1 MGWCTMAVKR
11 IMRPYR
17 GNLQHGFTIIEV
29 MIGMLISS
37 VLITAVYQTFH
48 SQQRSYL
55 MQSGTAAMQQNLRG
69 SMYLMHRELRSA
81 GYNPTK
87 LITNYVSFVTNF
99 LAPNNFVSDVNYTTD
114 HSIVA
119 FTLDTNGNGA
129 IDPSSNEQLAYRFNN
144 ATKTLERFNAI
155 GHTWEVVATNIDA
168 VYFAYFDQNNT
179 LTTNPANI
187 RQIEVSLLARM
198 EQKDD
203 KYTNMTVYKNQHGDT
218 LCPLI
223 TCPNGYFGDHY
234 HRRLLTTTIQL
245 RNVG

>member
-1 MGWCTMAVKR
+1 MGWGTMEVKR
-11 IMRPYR
+11 IMMPYR
-17 GNLQHGFTIIEV
+17 GNRQHGFTIIEV

-69 SMYLMHRELRSA
+69 SMYLMNR
-81 GYNPTK
+81 
-87 LITNYVSFVTNF
+87 
-99 LAPNNFVSDVNYTTD
+99 D
-114 HSIVA
+114 IVA

-179 LTTNPANI
+179 LTTNLANI

-198 EQKDD
+198 EKKDD
-203 KYTNMTVYKNQHGDT
+203 KYTNMTVYKNEHGDT
-218 LCPLI
+218 LCPI
-223 TCPNGYFGDHY
+223 TTCPNGYFGDHY

>member
-1 MGWCTMAVKR
+1 MEVKR
-11 IMRPYR
+11 IMMPYR
-17 GNLQHGFTIIEV
+17 GNRQHGFTVIEV
-29 MIGMLISS
+29 MLATVIAS

-55 MQSGTAAMQQNLRG
+55 MQTGTAAMQQNLRG
-69 SMYLMHRELRSA
+69 SMYLMNRELRSA

-99 LAPNNFVSDVNYTTD
+99 SAPNNFVSDVNYAND

-129 IDPSSNEQLAYRFNN
+129 IDPSSNEQLAYRFNKPD
-144 ATKTLERFNAI
+144 ATKPGALERFNAI

-198 EQKDD
+198 EKKDD
-203 KYTNMTVYKNQHGDT
+203 KYTNMTVYKNKHGDT
-218 LCPLI
+218 LCPI
-223 TCPNGYFGDHY
+223 AACPNGYFGDHY